1 MLIKLFEKHNLS
13 IETNHISLRSAPNLP
28 LSLDQPV
35 KHLLLD
41 DLVVT
46 GMENDYIITSFI
58 INDKTFLV
66 VSFKKKITWH
76 SYTLKMPLYIYN
88 DAIYRII
95 LICQRCCYCYIK
107 LKSFCKLN

>member
-1 MLIKLFEKHNLS
+1 MIILFFNREMLIKLFEKHNLS

-66 VSFKKKITWH
+66 VSFKKKSLGIH
-76 SYTLKMPLYIYN
+76 TLLKCLYIYTMMQ
-88 DAIYRII
+88 YTE
-95 LICQRCCYCYIK
+95 
-107 LKSFCKLN
+107 